1 MMMQMLMAGG
11 KEVLTDRKRGADEH
25 NEGGYYEWEL
35 VKQLPVDPGIIG
47 EARGRAVKVVAALLP
62 SLPMG
67 WRYAVICMRRDGEE
81 VEASQLSMLGRV
93 GAESSVAGQLAQF
106 EASLAWLRG
115 VSGVRMLEVPFR
127 ELLERSADLAQEIA
141 SFAGLPGERAEAMAA
156 VVRREWSRHS
166 R

>member
-1 MMMQMLMAGG
+1 
-11 KEVLTDRKRGADEH
+11 
-25 NEGGYYEWEL
+25 
-35 VKQLPVDPGIIG
+35 
-47 EARGRAVKVVAALLP
+47 
-62 SLPMG
+62 
-67 WRYAVICMRRDGEE
+67 
-81 VEASQLSMLGRV
+81 
-93 GAESSVAGQLAQF
+93 VAGQLAQF